1 MRKTSVIMRIF
12 IAAVFTLLAAFPA
25 YAQKQSEV
33 VVTSTYLRQSPDI
46 SSEKVQTVL
55 KGEKITLEKSRD
67 TNGWYYVSISDGKVK
82 GWIRKDTI
90 GAIVKAEKVQNEKA
104 EKSQKTPPVEQT
116 APPIKEIEP
125 KKTETP
131 KTTAL
136 ISPKTSPTPKT
147 ITRTLPTPASDAP
160 PVEMAAPAPQ
170 PSASPAEI
178 AAEVPVEDNEVLRID
193 TEEVSLNVRVVDER
207 NRPVG
212 RLDQTQFKV
221 YEDDVLQPIT
231 SLTTAEVPT
240 INALVIDNSRS
251 LRSQLKKVIEAGKI
265 IVGANR
271 PTDETAV
278 VRFVGSDK
286 IEVVQ
291 DFTPKK
297 PSLDNALDNLFVE
310 GGQTAIIDAVYLSA
324 KKIERYQNSGKKEDV
339 KIRALVLVSDGD
351 DRGSINKEQQLFK
364 LLRESQVQIYAV
376 GFSDNL
382 SVEPDENGISR
393 REKAKGFLTRLAQE
407 TGGKVYFPA
416 SIDELPKIAAEIS
429 GELRTQ
435 YLISYSPTNEIRDG
449 AFRKIKVEIA
459 DGANK
464 EKRIA
469 ITRTGRNSLPQ

>member
-1 MRKTSVIMRIF
+1 MKIYITAI
-12 IAAVFTLLAAFPA
+12 FTLLFAFSA
-25 YAQKQSEV
+25 YAQKQAEV
-33 VVTSTYLRQSPDI
+33 IVTSTYLRQSPDI

-90 GAIVKAEKVQNEKA
+90 GSIVKAEKVPKMLQPTKQPAQTVKETPQKTVA
-104 EKSQKTPPVEQT
+104 ASKTPAPTSQKTVPV
-116 APPIKEIEP
+116 PN
-125 KKTETP
+125 TER
-131 KTTAL
+131 
-136 ISPKTSPTPKT
+136 
-147 ITRTLPTPASDAP
+147 RTLPTPVSVAP
-160 PVEMAAPAPQ
+160 PIESATPAAQPAP
-170 PSASPAEI
+170 SPAETP
-178 AAEVPVEDNEVLRID
+178 AEVVVEDNEVLRID
-193 TEEVSLNVRVVDER
+193 TEEVSLNVRVVDGK

-212 RLDQTQFKV
+212 KLDQTQFKV

-271 PTDETAV
+271 PNDETAV
-278 VRFVGSDK
+278 VRFVSSDK

-291 DFTPKK
+291 DFTSGKN
-297 PSLDNALDNLFVE
+297 SLDNALDNLFVE
-310 GGQTAIIDAVYLSA
+310 GGQTAIIDAVYLTA
-324 KKIERYQNSGKKEDV
+324 KKIEQYQNSGKKEDV
-339 KIRALVLVSDGD
+339 KIRALILVSDGD
-351 DRGSINKEQQLFK
+351 DRGSINREQQLFK

-382 SVEPDENGISR
+382 SMEPDENGVSR

-416 SIDELPKIAAEIS
+416 SIDELPQIAIEIS

-449 AFRKIKVEIA
+449 AFRKIKVEIN

-469 ITRTGRNSLPQ
+469 ITRTGRNSLPK

>member
-1 MRKTSVIMRIF
+1 MKIYIT
-12 IAAVFTLLAAFPA
+12 AVFTLLFAFSV
-25 YAQKQSEV
+25 YAQKQAEV
-33 VVTSTYLRQSPDI
+33 IVTSTYLRQSPDI

-55 KGEKITLEKSRD
+55 KGEKITFEKSRD
-67 TNGWYYVSISDGKVK
+67 TNGWYYVSMSDGKVK

-90 GAIVKAEKVQNEKA
+90 GSIVKAEKAPKIPQPIEQPAQTVKQIPP
-104 EKSQKTPPVEQT
+104 KTVS
-116 APPIKEIEP
+116 
-125 KKTETP
+125 TP
-131 KTTAL
+131 KTVQQTL
-136 ISPKTSPTPKT
+136 PKTVPVPNTV
-147 ITRTLPTPASDAP
+147 RQTLPTPVSIEP
-160 PVEMAAPAPQ
+160 PIESATPAAQPAP
-170 PSASPAEI
+170 SPAETP
-178 AAEVPVEDNEVLRID
+178 AEVVVEDNEVLRID
-193 TEEVSLNVRVVDER
+193 TEEVSLNVRVVDGK

-212 RLDQTQFKV
+212 KLDQTQFKV

-271 PTDETAV
+271 PNDETAV
-278 VRFVGSDK
+278 VRFVSSDK

-291 DFTPKK
+291 DFTSGKS
-297 PSLDNALDNLFVE
+297 SLDNALNNLFVE
-310 GGQTAIIDAVYLSA
+310 GGQTAIIDAVYQTA
-324 KKIERYQNSGKKEDV
+324 KKIEQYQNSGKKEDV
-339 KIRALVLVSDGD
+339 KIRALILVSDGD

-382 SVEPDENGISR
+382 SMEPDENGVSR
-393 REKAKGFLTRLAQE
+393 REKAKDFLTRLAQE

-416 SIDELPKIAAEIS
+416 SIDELPQIAIEIS

-435 YLISYSPTNEIRDG
+435 YLISYSPTNEVRDG
-449 AFRKIKVEIA
+449 AFRKIKVEIN

-469 ITRTGRNSLPQ
+469 ITRTGRNSLPK